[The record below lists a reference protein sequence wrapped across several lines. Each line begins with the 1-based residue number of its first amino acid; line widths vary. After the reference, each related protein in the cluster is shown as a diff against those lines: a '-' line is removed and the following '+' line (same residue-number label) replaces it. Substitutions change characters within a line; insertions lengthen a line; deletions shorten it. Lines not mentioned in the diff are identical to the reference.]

1 MAYEYVA
8 VETIVQHLQRKAQD
22 VANVVVGPRR
32 EGWFNSESIVALS
45 SASDLEKFVVHG
57 EQGYR
62 MVQKD
67 GATTVDQDYG
77 RSIPDVVG
85 YLSDGVPA
93 FVMEAK
99 VLHRSD
105 SQSARAASLTRL
117 LEQLREAKLRCP
129 DAATIGMLYLA
140 CLSSDPPNDRNTR
153 TAPDSFY
160 SRIGLE
166 FETLAA
172 DLRPSWVRV
181 PSGIGAIAGLSTTFD
196 FPRVHVWLGIGAVSV

>member
-1 MAYEYVA
+1 MAYEHAA

-45 SASDLEKFVVHG
+45 SVSDLDKFVVHG

-62 MVQKD
+62 MVLKD
-67 GATTVDQDYG
+67 VAPMADQDYG
-77 RSIPDVVG
+77 RSIPDAVG
-85 YLSDGVPA
+85 YLSDGAPA

-117 LEQLREAKLRCP
+117 VEQLKEAKLRCP
-129 DAATIGMLYLA
+129 DAGRIGMLY
-140 CLSSDPPNDRNTR
+140 R
-153 TAPDSFY
+153 
-160 SRIGLE
+160 E
-166 FETLAA
+166 FSAK
-172 DLRPSWVRV
+172 VRDW
-181 PSGIGAIAGLSTTFD
+181 G
-196 FPRVHVWLGIGAVSV
+196 